1 MRWFLDVAIIFVTS
15 NWKWL
20 LPIILAVVVV
30 IILFAVGVFN
40 GDDEPEP
47 RPFTPAPGATATPRP
62 TLTPTVAPTPTPTPA
77 PTSTPAPTPAP
88 TPMLAPTPTLPPPTP
103 TPTPAPTSTPAPT
116 PVPPA
121 TPTHRTVT
129 VDVQAQQADDLG
141 SLEFVLVF
149 DPEALDL
156 QMIELGVFAEGVLMK
171 TSETQPG
178 RLGASF
184 VSLDGLSGAGPLLRL
199 TFQLSTAAEMPVAIS
214 IEEVSAYHAET
225 LLDIPVET
233 IPGSLTADGVDSEF
247 PTLVFR

>member
-1 MRWFLDVAIIFVTS
+1 MAASHHPRGGGRDHPVRGRSIQRRRRARTQ
-15 NWKWL
+15 
-20 LPIILAVVVV
+20 AVHSR
-30 IILFAVGVFN
+30 ARRYGHS
-40 GDDEPEP
+40 
-47 RPFTPAPGATATPRP
+47 TPDAYSHRSADTNAYSGAYIDPGAYSGANPDAGADPDATSDTNPYARAYIDP
-62 TLTPTVAPTPTPTPA
+62 GADPGPGPA
-77 PTSTPAPTPAP
+77 
-88 TPMLAPTPTLPPPTP
+88 
-103 TPTPAPTSTPAPT
+103 
-116 PVPPA
+116 A

-129 VDVQAQQADDLG
+129 VDVQAQQADGLG

-233 IPGSLTADGVDSEF
+233 IPGSLAADGVDSEF